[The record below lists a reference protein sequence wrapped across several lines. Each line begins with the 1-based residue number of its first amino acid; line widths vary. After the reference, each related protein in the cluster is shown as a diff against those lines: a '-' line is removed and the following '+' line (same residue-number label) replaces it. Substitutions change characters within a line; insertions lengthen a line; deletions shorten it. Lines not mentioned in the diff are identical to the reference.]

1 MHPWNLKEVA
11 GTGGVNLLTTTPA
24 KYGTDHTGACASAPL
39 TNLKRRILSL
49 LIDTYFPL
57 GGPSVRCAESV
68 PVNMFRTE
76 DDTAL
81 LDVNGHGRIRRRL
94 GDAEVVINV
103 GGSLPRERDCRAK
116 AGMVMRV
123 PRGRPVV
130 EGLP

>member
-1 MHPWNLKEVA
+1 MHPWNLREVA

-68 PVNMFRTE
+68 PVDMFRTE
-76 DDTAL
+76 DDTAH
-81 LDVNGHGRIRRRL
+81 LDSMVMVEFE
-94 GDAEVVINV
+94 DAW
-103 GGSLPRERDCRAK
+103 GTLKLSLMSAGPCRERDCRAK
-116 AGMVMRV
+116 AGMLMRV
-123 PRGRPVV
+123 PRGRTVV